1 MEIRCSNGPHWLM
14 MWSWNYTL
22 MVGDCQRKGVRPE
35 YKVYKKT
42 RCQTDVRQVC
52 GWDFQCAGSKCKEKI
67 PKPRKSSTFV
77 MTHNLH
83 KYVNTRIMEIVWH
96 TDWHFLTCILTELFI
111 ALILLIWLI
120 CVQTA
125 YKRLQTITNNYKHIC
140 SYVYSCTNIVLIYSS
155 MYWLTFVL
163 TCISTDILR
172 YIWPMWQI
180 EWGDVRYSRQDKEQR
195 QRRKE
200 GQ

>member
-1 MEIRCSNGPHWLM
+1 MAHQARSLRLSTERC
-14 MWSWNYTL
+14 
-22 MVGDCQRKGVRPE
+22 RPE

-96 TDWHFLTCILTELFI
+96 TDWHFLTCILTELFF

-120 CVQTA
+120 CVQTRTNDC
-125 YKRLQTITNNYKHIC
+125 KQLQTITN
-140 SYVYSCTNIVLIYSS
+140 IY
-155 MYWLTFVL
+155 VL
-163 TCISTDILR
+163 TCILVPTLYSYILR
-172 YIWPMWQI
+172 CIDWHLYWHAFLPTSWDISDLCDRLSGAMF
-180 EWGDVRYSRQDKEQR
+180 DTVARTRSRGRGE
-195 QRRKE
+195 RKDSNE
-200 GQ
+200 AAVTVDITMT